1 MIEYRLVT
9 LMREYEQKKAM
20 KSGSLTYRKLAK
32 LTGLSPDTLNRIA
45 NNKVTRIDHHTLET
59 LCAFFECQVQDLIV
73 IQ

>member
-1 MIEYRLVT
+1 
-9 LMREYEQKKAM
+9 M